1 MTATLPTLLLDL
13 TNWDLVVDSA
23 GNIALATPPYSTAQD
38 VASAIKTFLAECFY
52 DTTLGISYL
61 GNQPVLGGSIPI
73 GIFKAYMVQAALTVP
88 GVVSAQCVIN
98 SFVGRKVVGQVTFTD
113 DRGVV
118 STLNVASSGPGISLA
133 WTADS
138 SVTADSNIYTAAG

>member
-23 GNIALATPPYSTAQD
+23 DNIALATPPYSTAQD
-38 VASAIKTFLAECFY
+38 VASAIKTFLAEVFY
-52 DTTLGISYL
+52 DTTQGIAYL
-61 GNQPVLGGSIPI
+61 GSQPILGGMIPI

-98 SFVGRKVVGQVTFTD
+98 SFIGRKVVGQVTFTD

-118 STLNVASSGPGISLA
+118 STLNVASAPAGVSLA
-133 WTADS
+133 WTTDS
-138 SVTADSNIYTAAG
+138 SVTADSNVYTASG